1 MSDVIQGAD
10 APPLPPPLESPSPE
24 PKTYAQELEDAVADL
39 DPVKPQNGVT
49 RKSKAAKEEPVKDEP
64 APEPAKEPVTQEKLS
79 SGFAKLERQRKA
91 VAKKEAEIAAR
102 EAQIAERHAEFE
114 RTHTERSTALEARTA
129 DVDKLLKLYDDD
141 EEKFLEEI
149 SKRRNTTVEAFYDK
163 LTRRR
168 LNGGQRAP
176 EDLVAETNAE
186 TARIKKELDELK
198 AEKQAEK
205 DAAKKAEE
213 DRQKHEAWQKA
224 IANENAGFVRF
235 LKTNAYPLIQE
246 EPEEEV
252 LAVARQIAGDKQV
265 TYKEVADY
273 IEQQLSLA
281 KLKED
286 ADARAKAE
294 AETPKKSAPDAK
306 GKKAEPA
313 KAKTITNSM
322 SAVRSTKSEGTP
334 LTEQERHERA
344 LAMWK

>member
-10 APPLPPPLESPSPE
+10 AAPIPPPLESPSPE
-24 PKTYAQELEDAVADL
+24 PKTYAQELEEAAADL
-39 DPVKPQNGVT
+39 GTPKPQNGVT
-49 RKSKAAKEEPVKDEP
+49 RKSKAAKEEEPV
-64 APEPAKEPVTQEKLS
+64 AVAEPAKEPVTQEKLS

-91 VAKKEAEIAAR
+91 VAKKEAEIAAK
-102 EAQIAERHAEFE
+102 EAEFTRQRE
-114 RTHTERSTALEARTA
+114 EYDRSHTERSTALEARTA

-224 IANENAGFVRF
+224 IASENAGFINF

-265 TYKEVADY
+265 TYKQVADY

-281 KLKED
+281 KLKEE

-294 AETPKKSAPDAK
+294 AETPKKSAPEPK

-334 LTEQERHERA
+334 LTEQDRHERA
-344 LAMWK
+344 LAAWK